1 MAQAIFASGMLL
13 GGAGGQALGG
23 ILGARYGW
31 QYALFVVAVA
41 GLVPAIAV
49 SSLQEPPCGPSCETV
64 PISRILRVPAF
75 GVMLAGGACI
85 SFASGSILPRSEEHT
100 SELPSPCNLRCRP
113 LLGKKKQ

>member
-75 GVMLAGGACI
+75 GVMLAAGACLTFPRL
-85 SFASGSILPRSEEHT
+85 SVFPWRTHFSATYNDFSLRPTSIFLP
-100 SELPSPCNLRCRP
+100 P
-113 LLGKKKQ
+113 LW